1 MDKSA
6 KRMIPVLRIT
16 LGCLVILLVSCREK
30 SPVPKPSCYLRTD
43 LPKHTYKFNVVR
55 NPVVSFSLDFPT
67 MFTISR
73 NISDKQYG
81 FQEID
86 LGAANGTLLFYSKE
100 FNTRDSLSKLINIA
114 NDLVDEH
121 KVKADEIQFEQ
132 FINKNERV
140 FGTFFSLKGNVA
152 TNFQFYLTDS
162 TKRFIRGELL
172 LNSRPNYDSLRP
184 IIDYLHVDLRH
195 MLSTF
200 KWEK

>member
-1 MDKSA
+1 M
-6 KRMIPVLRIT
+6 RPVTSIML
-16 LGCLVILLVSCREK
+16 CFLVILFVSCREK
-30 SPVPKPSCYLRTD
+30 PTVPKPPCYLRTD
-43 LPKHTYKFNVVR
+43 LPPHSYSYNMVR
-55 NPVVSFSLDFPT
+55 NPVVSFSLDLPT
-67 MFTISR
+67 IFTISR
-73 NISDKQYG
+73 NLSDKQYG

-86 LGAANGTLLFYSKE
+86 LGPANGTLLFYAKE
-100 FNTRDSLSKLINIA
+100 FNSRDSLLKLINIA

-132 FINKNERV
+132 LKNKQNRV

-184 IIDYLHVDLRH
+184 IINYLHVDLKH